1 MTKEKI
7 RELWD
12 EACGESS
19 HIRDDDHFRGQME
32 DLYTRKLLLECAKS
46 VCINC
51 KDGNESLPT
60 KEPHRRIHKLTA
72 TWSESCRAP
81 SFFLEDE

>member
-7 RELWD
+7 EQLWLESIIPITSMD
-12 EACGESS
+12 LTGEEPMK
-19 HIRDDDHFRGQME
+19 FA
-32 DLYTRKLLLECAKS
+32 RKLLLECAKS

-81 SFFLEDE
+81 SFFLEGE